1 MTTSAA
7 EPAGYCPHCDYP
19 MNGGKCHECGRTT
32 ASEHIHEESRPVRR
46 KKVRRWVLIALAIQ
60 ALIVVGIVLHHYR
73 FVDWSRWMPDSILAR
88 MREYEGDRWEN
99 EIVRRLKNDNLS
111 DSAKQDYLIDKVLPF
126 GFVPIKTCPAGAP
139 ILLRIEERPFG
150 SSEMRFNGFTDWE
163 LIVDGEVV
171 ADSIAVD
178 SAQLPRHRDCH
189 FEFWC
194 PQLTPGSHTV
204 RLKGNARVCIGG
216 SPGFS
221 APDVV
226 TDVKHTL
233 ETTIEVEGPWL
244 ERVRVVSDDEMM
256 SAVAGDFR
264 AVAMTGEELGSQ
276 ILVNIEAGKSC
287 PPMAGVVLVRP
298 SGGVGFG
305 LLGRADFVNKR
316 GAEFDITDIPGME
329 EATHIDVRVN
339 PDPGYAMSC
348 GADEVF
354 GGFVEWTAVPIHRD
368 LTWRD
373 LRTRW
378 ADIAQLGRVEA
389 PGALPLD

>member
-1 MTTSAA
+1 MS
-7 EPAGYCPHCDYP
+7 
-19 MNGGKCHECGRTT
+19 GGKCPECGRTT
-32 ASEHIHEESRPVRR
+32 SSERIHEESRPASR
-46 KKVRRWVLIALAIQ
+46 KKVRRWVLIALAMQ
-60 ALIVVGIVLHHYR
+60 TLIVVGIVLHHYR
-73 FVDWSRWMPDSILAR
+73 FVEWSRWMPDSFLAR
-88 MREYEGDRWEN
+88 MREFEGDRWEN

-111 DSAKQDYLIDKVLPF
+111 ASVKQDYLIEKVLPL
-126 GFVPIKTCPAGAP
+126 GFAPLKICPAGAP
-139 ILLRIEERPFG
+139 ILLRIENRPVK
-150 SSEMRFNGFTDWE
+150 SSEMYFTGFTDWE
-163 LIVDGEVV
+163 LIVDGEVI

-178 SAQLPRHRDCH
+178 SAQVPRHRDYH

-204 RLKGNARVCIGG
+204 RLKGNAMVCIGG

-226 TDVKHTL
+226 TEVTHTL
-233 ETTIEVEGPWL
+233 ETTIGVEGPWI
-244 ERVRVVSDDEMM
+244 ERVRVVSDDGMM
-256 SAVAGDFR
+256 AAVAGDFR
-264 AVAMTGEELGSQ
+264 AAAMTGDELGSQ
-276 ILVNIEAGKSC
+276 IVVDIVAGESC

-305 LLGRADFVNKR
+305 LLGRADFVNR
-316 GAEFDITDIPGME
+316 RDAAFDMTNIPGME

-354 GGFVEWTAVPIHRD
+354 GGFVEWTAVPIHREVPWSEFRSRWTD
-368 LTWRD
+368 LS
-373 LRTRW
+373 
-378 ADIAQLGRVEA
+378 QLGHVVA